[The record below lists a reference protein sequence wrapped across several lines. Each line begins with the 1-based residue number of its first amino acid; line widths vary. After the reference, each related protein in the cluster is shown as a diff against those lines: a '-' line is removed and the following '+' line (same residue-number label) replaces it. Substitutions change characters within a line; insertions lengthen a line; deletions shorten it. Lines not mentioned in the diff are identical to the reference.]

1 MGGALPA
8 AADGMRIA
16 EERLRHGAGNLSR
29 GLEATPAMQLA
40 TDVLAEAE
48 SRVKQ
53 SDALRDIVELS
64 EAAAALKANAGV
76 FRAAGGT
83 SQEVVNLGRRLDV
96 KA

>member
-1 MGGALPA
+1 
-8 AADGMRIA
+8 MRIA

-29 GLEATPAMQLA
+29 GLEATPATKLA

-48 SRVKQ
+48 SRARQ

-64 EAAAALKANAGV
+64 EAATALKANAGV
-76 FRAAGGT
+76 FRTASGL